1 MQRYFVTPDA
11 IQGDRVTITGDD
23 VKHIV
28 RVLRMEAGDEVIV
41 CDGTGRAFHTE
52 LTELGD
58 GEVAARIV
66 EELSAQPES
75 PVKITLAQGLPKGDK
90 MDLIIQKGTETGIT
104 RFLPLS
110 MSRCIVQ
117 YDDKKEQKRRERWQ
131 KIAKEAAE
139 QSHRNIVPDV
149 ANGMTFKQLMNALER
164 FDLVLVPYEMEKAR
178 GLRDV
183 LEEHPEAREVCVVI
197 GPEGGIA
204 EEEIETALRAGAMPV
219 TLGPRILRTETA
231 GLFVA
236 ACVAYHTGEMGG
248 VKQ

>member
-66 EELSAQPES
+66 EKLSAQPES

>member
-1 MQRYFVTPDA
+1 MQRYFVTPEA

-41 CDGTGRAFHTE
+41 CDGTGRAFQTE

-58 GEVAARIV
+58 GAVTARIV

-149 ANGMTFKQLMNALER
+149 ANGMTFKQLMNGLER

-178 GLRDV
+178 GVRDV

-204 EEEIETALRAGAMPV
+204 EEEIETALRAGAVPV

-236 ACVAYHTGEMGG
+236 ACVAYHAGEMGG

>member
-1 MQRYFVTPDA
+1 MQRYFVTPEA

-58 GEVAARIV
+58 GAVTARIV

-149 ANGMTFKQLMNALER
+149 ASGMTFKQLMNGLER

-183 LEEHPEAREVCVVI
+183 LEEHPEARQVCVVI

-204 EEEIETALRAGAMPV
+204 EEEIEMALRAGAVPV

>member
-1 MQRYFVTPDA
+1 MQRYFVTPYA
-11 IQGDRVTITGDD
+11 IHGDRVTITGDD